1 MYPTSKD
8 SGGIQKREVFMSDEV
23 TKPETGSTV
32 EASEKPE
39 MKPWKKP
46 DFASWNVD
54 TTETSPSAALDSSEA
69 GFS

>member
-1 MYPTSKD
+1 
-8 SGGIQKREVFMSDEV
+8 MSDEV